1 MNKLI
6 LSTIASSMLGSML
19 YAGGDISPVELEV
32 KVAAPTNTLADA
44 FKNGKVSGQIR
55 TGYINFDPKLSGE
68 TTTFSIAIGG
78 QLKYETAAYYGFSL
92 GAAFYTSHAILGLSG
107 ERSEGKY
114 NDELSGDTHY
124 DTLAE
129 SYINYHYEK
138 FNIRIGRQLIDT
150 PYADSDDI
158 RMTPNTFEGV
168 VASYG
173 IGSVTLLGAYL
184 TKWQGPDAE
193 SYDFVDLLGP
203 DADGIA
209 VAAVTYADDMFEG
222 GIWYYGADETAD
234 VFYGDVIATY
244 TVSDGVEIKGGL
256 QYASQNE
263 KNNSGI
269 DGRLFGAMA
278 ELGFSGM
285 TLGIAYDTLDVDDGK
300 EYFGGFG
307 GGVGFVNMDEMT
319 AGTFTLSQGID
330 AWKFTFS
337 YDFSEVGMEG
347 LNFEYDYGNFK
358 GDKLHE
364 ATEQNIILSYA
375 HGEEWN
381 IEAVYSMIKD
391 ENMDFGEDG
400 NGNPADGGFNRLLV
414 RANYNF

>member
-1 MNKLI
+1 MKKII
-6 LSTIASSMLGSML
+6 LSTIAAGML
-19 YAGGDISPVELEV
+19 YAGGDIVPVEPEV
-32 KVAAPTNTLADA
+32 KVVSPTNTLADA

-55 TGYINFDPKLSGE
+55 AGYINFDPELSGD
-68 TTTFSIAIGG
+68 TTTFSTAIGG

-92 GAAFYTSHAILGLSG
+92 GAAFYTSHAVMGLSG

-114 NDELSGDTHY
+114 NNELSSDTHY
-124 DTLAE
+124 DVLAE
-129 SYINYHYEK
+129 SYINYHHGD

-173 IGSVTLLGAYL
+173 LGNITLLGAYL

-203 DADGIA
+203 DADGVA
-209 VAAVTYADDMFEG
+209 MAAVTYADDMFEG

-234 VFYGDVIATY
+234 VFYGDISMTY
-244 TVSDGVEIKGGL
+244 VLSDGVELKGGL
-256 QYASQNE
+256 QYASQSE
-263 KNNSGI
+263 KSNSGI
-269 DGRLFGAMA
+269 DGTLFGAMA
-278 ELGFSGM
+278 EVGFSGV

-319 AGTFTLSQGID
+319 AGIFMISQGGD
-330 AWKFTFS
+330 AWKFSFA
-337 YDFSEVGMEG
+337 YDFAEVGIEG
-347 LNFEYDYGNFK
+347 LGFEYDYGDFK
-358 GDKLHE
+358 GDKIHE
-364 ATEQNIILSYA
+364 AIEQNIILSYA
-375 HGEEWN
+375 HGDEWD
-381 IEAVYSMIKD
+381 IEAVYSMIED
-391 ENMDFGEDG
+391 ENRDFGEDS